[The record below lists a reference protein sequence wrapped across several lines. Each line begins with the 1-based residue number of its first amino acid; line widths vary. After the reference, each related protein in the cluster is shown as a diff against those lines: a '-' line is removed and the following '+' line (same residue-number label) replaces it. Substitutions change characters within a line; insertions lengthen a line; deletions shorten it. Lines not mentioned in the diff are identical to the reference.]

1 MSDISVLS
9 KQYEQI
15 AKTSDELNNSIIA
28 FKKSRIMD
36 SADYITKYPK
46 LKLEEK
52 DLTIAKEILEKFLE
66 SIMTLLLENQKYSN
80 IIPSIIL
87 DDYQNELISIPGIK
101 GNIKLIIELLK
112 KREKLTEE
120 QLSILDTILILL
132 DNERR
137 KLFKKLRSARGW

>member
-15 AKTSDELNNSIIA
+15 AKTSDDLNNSIIA

-36 SADYITKYPK
+36 SADYIKKYPK

-52 DLTIAKEILEKFLE
+52 DLIIAKEILEKFLE
-66 SIMTLLLENQKYSN
+66 SITTLLLEKQKNSDV
-80 IIPSIIL
+80 IPSIIL
-87 DDYQNELISIPGIK
+87 DDYQRELLSIPGMIE
-101 GNIKLIIELLK
+101 NINLIINILK
-112 KREKLTEE
+112 RREKLTDE
-120 QLSILDTILILL
+120 QLSTLDTILILL